1 MSENEFSYVEVDK
14 NLIVTASIRDV
25 DLHMYDV
32 RRAPFEL
39 YGMYRPEDEEW
50 FVRMPEEAAASVSEG
65 VLRLSKEPTG
75 GRIRFSTNSPCVAI
89 RAEMCAVGYG
99 SHYPLMEAGAFDLY
113 VDTPEGSHFER
124 PFTPPYGMKEGYEQ
138 IIKFRTAEERFLTIN
153 FPVHA
158 RVKNVW
164 VGVAPGST
172 LGKGLPYSN
181 QKPVVFYGSSITH
194 GTGTTRPGLT
204 YSNRLSRRFNLNIYN
219 LGFSGQCKGEPAMAE
234 YLAGLDMAALVLDY
248 DHNAPTPEYLEETH
262 KALFD
267 RIRQS
272 HPALPVIMLTRPNV
286 YPESVTAKRA
296 RDVIYKT
303 YADAKAAG
311 DENVYFVDGS
321 EYMKPFGYDDG
332 ILDGVHPNDLGY
344 HAMVEAICPHMAQ
357 IVAKSKDFQK

>member
-89 RAEMCAVGYG
+89 RAEMCAIGYG

-181 QKPVVFYGSSITH
+181 QKPVVFLRLVDH
-194 GTGTTRPGLT
+194 TR
-204 YSNRLSRRFNLNIYN
+204 
-219 LGFSGQCKGEPAMAE
+219 
-234 YLAGLDMAALVLDY
+234 
-248 DHNAPTPEYLEETH
+248 H
-262 KALFD
+262 
-267 RIRQS
+267 
-272 HPALPVIMLTRPNV
+272 
-286 YPESVTAKRA
+286 
-296 RDVIYKT
+296 
-303 YADAKAAG
+303 
-311 DENVYFVDGS
+311 
-321 EYMKPFGYDDG
+321 
-332 ILDGVHPNDLGY
+332 GY
-344 HAMVEAICPHMAQ
+344 HASGSYLFQPS
-357 IVAKSKDFQK
+357 VAPLQSQYLQSRIFGAVQGRARYGGISCRAGYGGVGS